1 MARRTACGK
10 IDWGSTDT
18 PFFLVTAHLIVSSQ
32 VAFKD
37 APDDVVV
44 VSVSSCLGSKKRIV
58 SGAIM
63 NVVGIALDKQHSRSG
78 DCEFASEGMSG

>member
-1 MARRTACGK
+1 LGQH
-10 IDWGSTDT
+10 G
-18 PFFLVTAHLIVSSQ
+18 PFFLVAAHLIVSSQ
-32 VAFKD
+32 VTFKD

-63 NVVGIALDKQHSRSG
+63 NVVGVDANLPSAQT
-78 DCEFASEGMSG
+78 